1 MKWLSRKLQN
11 SRKKKKRQT
20 KIVDYNHT
28 ILLTHF
34 TIWLRKRSSFLISKT
49 QYNNF
54 LRTKIYTI
62 QTVFCW
68 VLVQIKSTRKIC
80 FNTEIIAWYR
90 FFRRFVAY
98 RNNDTIIYVFTTLRN
113 AQPSPHLKQILQSV
127 SFQALLR
134 NMEVELWAR
143 ILCKMLRWNAFP
155 QHVRHYCSVEQWN
168 NPANLSKK
176 DLQWPGFA
184 EVLDYVVG
192 LQQTVNDEVCD
203 G

>member
-1 MKWLSRKLQN
+1 
-11 SRKKKKRQT
+11 
-20 KIVDYNHT
+20 
-28 ILLTHF
+28 
-34 TIWLRKRSSFLISKT
+34 
-49 QYNNF
+49 
-54 LRTKIYTI
+54 
-62 QTVFCW
+62 
-68 VLVQIKSTRKIC
+68 
-80 FNTEIIAWYR
+80 
-90 FFRRFVAY
+90 
-98 RNNDTIIYVFTTLRN
+98 
-113 AQPSPHLKQILQSV
+113 
-127 SFQALLR
+127 
-134 NMEVELWAR
+134 MEVELWAR